1 MNTSVLRHRRA
12 AALVIA
18 ALAAEAASA
27 AAPVTLAPMF
37 RHHAVLQRDVPLPIW
52 GTAEPGSV
60 VHVSIGPFVEHA
72 RPSAFS
78 STNVVADADGRWR
91 AVLPPRPATLPG
103 DPPNILLAMTD
114 GKYDGIDPSDAT
126 LESSEEI
133 AAAFDIL
140 FGDVWLC
147 SGQSNMDMNY
157 GWGLT
162 RGKEDVETNTHAR
175 IRLFDDRNRTALSP
189 QRDLPDDYGWTPCDP
204 AHAKSFSAVGYF
216 FGQALQEAM
225 PDVPIGLIEASW
237 SGSPIKT
244 WIPYEAAEA
253 LGGDFGKQAA
263 ERRAVA
269 EAWENGGRDQF
280 KIDLAAWTNALPSI
294 DPDVPNKDWT
304 DKLGAAPL
312 FAREKFDDS
321 DWQTAKLPEITE
333 KHTSSEFDGYVWY
346 RKTFILDNAP
356 NNPAFFGVALT
367 LGPIDDQD
375 WTYVNGVPVG
385 STNAWDAPRSYEVDP
400 RILHDGTNT
409 IAVKVLDWGGHGG
422 FWSKKPDDIA
432 LHIAEF
438 IYVMSDTDG
447 CGSEISGERTIPLA
461 GEWKF
466 KAFPAEPRPVDPSSP
481 SSWDIAACHNGMV
494 APLFGMAAKGAIW
507 YQGCSDVGNADLY
520 AKQFPAMV
528 GAWRKGFV
536 HDDAGFPVYL
546 VQLAA
551 FKETHAEPLDSAWAR
566 MRWTQMQ
573 LGETVPH
580 CGTAVAIDVGDHRDI
595 HPKDKKTVGE
605 RLARLALART
615 YRRPGLFRNVFPV
628 PVSARLQQAET
639 PNPAWDADT
648 GFDGTEIRISF
659 DGKVLLRAADGEEAQ
674 EKEVSDEKVPRPIP
688 NGEDIIRDWTISV
701 EKIEQRGP
709 FKGDMIR
716 GFEVSDGKTTRRVP
730 AIVREDPSVKTWPFL
745 RVVDLPL
752 PGDLDR
758 TNLCVRYA
766 WDDYPDCNLVNG
778 EGLPCGPF
786 ELKIEP

>member
-1 MNTSVLRHRRA
+1 MKTLVLHHCREAARHSAATPPPFLCGGAAPFIRRA

-18 ALAAEAASA
+18 ALAASAASA
-27 AAPVTLAPMF
+27 AAPITLAPMF
-37 RHHAVLQRDVPLPIW
+37 RNHAVLQRDVPLPIW
-52 GTAEPGSV
+52 GTAEPGATIAV
-60 VHVSIGPFVEHA
+60 RLV
-72 RPSAFS
+72 R
-78 STNVVADADGRWR
+78 ADESDAEPCEMTATVGEDGRWR
-91 AVLPPRPATLPG
+91 VELPPHPAGGPFSLCIALR
-103 DPPNILLAMTD
+103 D
-114 GKYDGIDPSDAT
+114 SDAP
-126 LESSEEI
+126 SGASRV
-133 AAAFDIL
+133 AVGIL

-162 RGKEDVETNTHAR
+162 RGKEDIETNVHAR

-189 QRDLPDDYGWTPCDP
+189 QRDLPDDYGWTTCDP

-244 WIPYEAAEA
+244 WVPYEDAEA

-263 ERRAVA
+263 DRRAIA
-269 EAWENGGRDQF
+269 EAWENGGAEQF
-280 KIDLAAWTNALPSI
+280 KVDLAAWMEKLPEI
-294 DPDVPNKDWT
+294 DPGDDP
-304 DKLGAAPL
+304 AAPD
-312 FAREKFDDS
+312 FDDS

-333 KHTSSEFDGYVWY
+333 KHTSQTFDGWVWY
-346 RKTFILDNAP
+346 RRTFVIEEEK
-356 NNPAFFGVALT
+356 NPVVDAASLS
-367 LGPIDDQD
+367 LGPVDDQD
-375 WTYVNGVPVG
+375 WTYVNGVLVG
-385 STNAWDAPRSYEVDP
+385 TTNVWDAPRDYKIPEGV
-400 RILHDGTNT
+400 LHSGTNT
-409 IAVKVLDWGGHGG
+409 IAVKILDWGGHSG
-422 FWSKKPDDIA
+422 FWKNAPA
-432 LHIAEF
+432 G
-438 IYVMSDTDG
+438 MSVSVSLTQD
-447 CGSEISGERTIPLA
+447 EIVTEECIVESRRTRTIPLA

-528 GAWRKGFV
+528 GAWREGFV
-536 HDDAGFPVYL
+536 HDAAGFPVYL

-595 HPKDKKTVGE
+595 HPKDKKTIGE

-615 YRRPGLFRNVFPV
+615 YGATNLVEAGPIPV
-628 PVSARLQQAET
+628 PPVGRKVYGNGVDPE
-639 PNPAWDADT
+639 
-648 GFDGTEIRISF
+648 
-659 DGKVLLRAADGEEAQ
+659 DGKPHHELSLFVDFKNADGLRAPN
-674 EKEVSDEKVPRPIP
+674 DE
-688 NGEDIIRDWTISV
+688 S
-701 EKIEQRGP
+701 
-709 FKGDMIR
+709 IR
-716 GFEVSDGKTTRRVP
+716 GFEAKIGGVWTKVEASDAGCVRDGKELPRL
-730 AIVREDPSVKTWPFL
+730 E
-745 RVVDLPL
+745 LPL
-752 PGDLDR
+752 PRDTDPE
-758 TNLCVRYA
+758 TVTAVRYA

-786 ELKIEP
+786 ELEIATPSRANLLPGGGSGEAEPPPVESHAE

>member
-1 MNTSVLRHRRA
+1 MSLRRA

-18 ALAAEAASA
+18 ALAASAASA
-27 AAPVTLAPMF
+27 DAPVTLAPMF
-37 RHHAVLQRDVPLPIW
+37 RNHAVLQRGIPVPIW
-52 GTAEPGSV
+52 GTAEPGATV
-60 VHVSIGPFVEHA
+60 AVRLVRAGE
-72 RPSAFS
+72 
-78 STNVVADADGRWR
+78 ADAESSGKTEAAAGDRGYGMNVKVSPPDPPILAAVGPDGRWTAILPASSASWPGSTTFTLRVDYAPAGEAGATIALGAASAPDGAGAR
-91 AVLPPRPATLPG
+91 A
-103 DPPNILLAMTD
+103 
-114 GKYDGIDPSDAT
+114 
-126 LESSEEI
+126 E
-133 AAAFDIL
+133 DIL

-162 RGKEDVETNTHAR
+162 RGKEDIETNTHAR

-189 QRDLPDDYGWTPCDP
+189 QRDLPDDYGWKPCDP

-225 PDVPIGLIEASW
+225 PDVPIGLVEASW

-263 ERRAVA
+263 DRRAIA

-280 KIDLAAWTNALPSI
+280 QIDLAAWTNALPSI
-294 DPDVPNKDWT
+294 DPGDAP
-304 DKLGAAPL
+304 AAPD
-312 FAREKFDDS
+312 FDDS
-321 DWQTAKLPEITE
+321 DWQTANLPEITE
-333 KHTSSEFDGYVWY
+333 KHTSNDFDGWVWY
-346 RKTFILDNAP
+346 RRTFVIEEEKGP
-356 NNPAFFGVALT
+356 IVGPASLS
-367 LGPIDDQD
+367 LGPVDDRD
-375 WTYVNGVPVG
+375 WTYVNGVLVG
-385 STNAWDAPRSYEVDP
+385 STNAWDAPRQYDIP
-400 RILHDGTNT
+400 AGTLHVGTNVV
-409 IAVKVLDWGGHGG
+409 AVKVLDWGGHSGM
-422 FWSKKPDDIA
+422 WTKDASA
-432 LHIAEF
+432 LSIRGSWRYCRDMT
-438 IYVMSDTDG
+438 IDG
-447 CGSEISGERTIPLA
+447 QNCLAMVREELDIPLA

-528 GAWRKGFV
+528 GAWREGFV

-566 MRWTQMQ
+566 MRWTQMR

-615 YRRPGLFRNVFPV
+615 YQGHKDDGSGPIPLSAAVRADASYPEPAPVIVRFVRPDFSDALRLATSDGQAVRGFQFVYEDG
-628 PVSARLQQAET
+628 SAESTAAEIDRY
-639 PNPAWDADT
+639 A
-648 GFDGTEIRISF
+648 
-659 DGKVLLRAADGEEAQ
+659 VLLFPKD
-674 EKEVSDEKVPRPIP
+674 
-688 NGEDIIRDWTISV
+688 
-701 EKIEQRGP
+701 
-709 FKGDMIR
+709 
-716 GFEVSDGKTTRRVP
+716 KTP
-730 AIVREDPSVKTWPFL
+730 VR
-745 RVVDLPL
+745 
-752 PGDLDR
+752 
-758 TNLCVRYA
+758 VRYA

-786 ELKIEP
+786 ELEITP

>member
-1 MNTSVLRHRRA
+1 MIVFSPPTHHGPTDTNAMDITHTATATRSLFLVLLAMKMKRTLLLL
-12 AALVIA
+12 AALTA
-18 ALAAEAASA
+18 GLRPGRADA
-27 AAPVTLAPMF
+27 AAPITLAPMF
-37 RHHAVLQRDVPLPIW
+37 RDHAVLQRDVPLPIW

-60 VHVSIGPFVEHA
+60 VHVLVGPIAHHPP
-72 RPSAFS
+72 RSATA

-103 DPPNILLAMTD
+103 DPPNILLAITD

-133 AAAFDIL
+133 AAAFDVL

-237 SGSPIKT
+237 SGTPIKT

-253 LGGDFGKQAA
+253 VGGDFGKQAG

-280 KIDLAAWTNALPSI
+280 QIDLAAWTNALPSL
-294 DPDVPNKDWT
+294 DPGDDP
-304 DKLGAAPL
+304 AAPD
-312 FAREKFDDS
+312 FDDS

-333 KHTSSEFDGYVWY
+333 KHVSNDFDGWVWY
-346 RKTFILDNAP
+346 RRTFVIEEEKGP
-356 NNPAFFGVALT
+356 IVGPASLS
-367 LGPIDDQD
+367 LGPVDDRD
-375 WTYVNGVPVG
+375 WTYVNGVLVG
-385 STNAWDAPRSYEVDP
+385 STNAWDAPRDYKIPEGV
-400 RILHDGTNT
+400 LHSGTNT
-409 IAVKVLDWGGHGG
+409 IAVKVLDWGGHSG
-422 FWSKKPDDIA
+422 FWKSGPMTLSVSWKYCDETVEGNH
-432 LHIAEF
+432 LHFEKI
-438 IYVMSDTDG
+438 V
-447 CGSEISGERTIPLA
+447 IPLA

-466 KAFPAEPRPVDPSSP
+466 KAFPAEPRPKDLSGSGA
-481 SSWDIAACHNGMV
+481 WDIAGCHNGMI

-551 FKETHAEPLDSAWAR
+551 FKETHAEPIDSAWAR
-566 MRWTQMQ
+566 MRWTQMR

-615 YRRPGLFRNVFPV
+615 YGRTDVVEAGPV
-628 PVSARLQQAET
+628 PEKTFWLDVIKASRGFSDRIGVSFL
-639 PNPAWDADT
+639 N
-648 GFDGTEIRISF
+648 
-659 DGKVLLRAADGEEAQ
+659 ADGL
-674 EKEVSDEKVPRPIP
+674 R
-688 NGEDIIRDWTISV
+688 T
-701 EKIEQRGP
+701 
-709 FKGDMIR
+709 
-716 GFEVSDGKTTRRVP
+716 SDGKPLRGFQLTDGKRAIDVP
-730 AIVREDPSVKTWPFL
+730 AQIGTRGGLPAVLIESIKVPF
-745 RVVDLPL
+745 VP
-752 PGDLDR
+752 
-758 TNLCVRYA
+758 THIRYA
-766 WDDYPDCNLVNG
+766 WDDYPDANLVNG

-786 ELKIEP
+786 ELEIKP

>member
-1 MNTSVLRHRRA
+1 MTTTVG
-12 AALVIA
+12 
-18 ALAAEAASA
+18 E
-27 AAPVTLAPMF
+27 
-37 RHHAVLQRDVPLPIW
+37 
-52 GTAEPGSV
+52 
-60 VHVSIGPFVEHA
+60 
-72 RPSAFS
+72 
-78 STNVVADADGRWR
+78 DGRWR
-91 AVLPPRPATLPG
+91 VELPPHPAGGPYELGAAELPHALG
-103 DPPNILLAMTD
+103 AASAPD
-114 GKYDGIDPSDAT
+114 GAGARA
-126 LESSEEI
+126 E
-133 AAAFDIL
+133 DIL

-189 QRDLPDDYGWTPCDP
+189 QHDLPEDYGWTPCDP

-253 LGGDFGKQAA
+253 LGGDFGKQAG

-280 KIDLAAWTNALPSI
+280 QIDLSAWTNALPSI
-294 DPDVPNKDWT
+294 DPGDAP
-304 DKLGAAPL
+304 AAPD
-312 FAREKFDDS
+312 FDDS
-321 DWQTAKLPEITE
+321 DWQTANLPEITE
-333 KHTSSEFDGYVWY
+333 KHTSNDFDGWVWY
-346 RKTFILDNAP
+346 RRTFVVEEEKDPVGGAASLS
-356 NNPAFFGVALT
+356 
-367 LGPIDDQD
+367 LGPVDDQD
-375 WTYVNGVPVG
+375 WTYVNGVLIG
-385 STNAWDAPRSYEVDP
+385 TTNVWDAPRDYKIPEGV
-400 RILHDGTNT
+400 LHSGTNT
-409 IAVKVLDWGGHGG
+409 IAVKVLDWGGHSG
-422 FWSKKPDDIA
+422 FWKSGPMTLSVSWKYCDETVEGNH
-432 LHIAEF
+432 LHFEKI
-438 IYVMSDTDG
+438 V
-447 CGSEISGERTIPLA
+447 IPLA

-466 KAFPAEPRPVDPSSP
+466 KAFPAEPRPYDPSSP

-551 FKETHAEPLDSAWAR
+551 FKETHAEPIDSAWAR

-615 YRRPGLFRNVFPV
+615 YQGHKDDGSGPIPLSAAVRADASYPEPAPVIVRFVRPDFSDALRLATSDGQAVRGFQFVYEDG
-628 PVSARLQQAET
+628 SAEAAAAEIDRY
-639 PNPAWDADT
+639 A
-648 GFDGTEIRISF
+648 
-659 DGKVLLRAADGEEAQ
+659 VLLFPKD
-674 EKEVSDEKVPRPIP
+674 
-688 NGEDIIRDWTISV
+688 
-701 EKIEQRGP
+701 
-709 FKGDMIR
+709 
-716 GFEVSDGKTTRRVP
+716 KTP
-730 AIVREDPSVKTWPFL
+730 VR
-745 RVVDLPL
+745 
-752 PGDLDR
+752 
-758 TNLCVRYA
+758 VRYA

-786 ELKIEP
+786 ELEIKP

>member
-1 MNTSVLRHRRA
+1 MRNSFLLLTL
-12 AALVIA
+12 LTA
-18 ALAAEAASA
+18 ALAAKAASA
-27 AAPVTLAPMF
+27 VAPVTVAPMF

-52 GTAEPGSV
+52 GTAEPDTIVEIGIFPSRSPKMDRQVDTLTNAV
-60 VHVSIGPFVEHA
+60 VG
-72 RPSAFS
+72 
-78 STNVVADADGRWR
+78 ADGRWS
-91 AVLPPRPATLPG
+91 AVLPAFPASSYESRLLFWNYERPPAGTVRDLRKSLSS
-103 DPPNILLAMTD
+103 LLVTNV
-114 GKYDGIDPSDAT
+114 
-126 LESSEEI
+126 
-133 AAAFDIL
+133 L

-162 RGKEDVETNTHAR
+162 RGKEDIETNVHATIR
-175 IRLFDDRNRTALSP
+175 IFDDRNRTALSP
-189 QRDLPDDYGWTPCDP
+189 LRDLPDGYGWTPCDP

-244 WIPYEAAEA
+244 WIPYEAAESV
-253 LGGDFGKQAA
+253 GGDFGKQAA
-263 ERRAVA
+263 ERRAIA
-269 EAWENGGRDQF
+269 EAWENGGREQF
-280 KIDLAAWTNALPSI
+280 KIDLAAWM
-294 DPDVPNKDWT
+294 
-304 DKLGAAPL
+304 DKLPALDPGDAP
-312 FAREKFDDS
+312 ATPDFDDS
-321 DWQTAKLPEITE
+321 DWATANLPEITE
-333 KHTSSEFDGYVWY
+333 KHVSPDFDGWVWY
-346 RKTFILDNAP
+346 RKTFVLEETSPLFQTNAVFVETPFGILPHGTNAS
-356 NNPAFFGVALT
+356 ASVG

-375 WTYVNGVPVG
+375 WTFVNGVLVG
-385 STNAWDAPRSYEVDP
+385 STNLWDASRLYSIPAG
-400 RILHDGTNT
+400 ILNPGTNS

-422 FWSKKPDDIA
+422 LWTKKADEVAI
-432 LHIAEF
+432 HV
-438 IYVMSDTDG
+438 YW
-447 CGSEISGERTIPLA
+447 TIEGTSFASTQVVPLA

-481 SSWDIAACHNGMV
+481 SSWDIAACHNAMV

-507 YQGCSDVGNADLY
+507 YQGCSDVGSADLY

-528 GAWRKGFV
+528 GAWREGFV

-580 CGTAVAIDVGDHRDI
+580 CGTAVAIDVGDHGDI

-615 YRRPGLFRNVFPV
+615 YRRPGLVRNVFPV
-628 PVSARLQQAET
+628 PVSARLQQAED
-639 PNPAWDADT
+639 PNPTWNADT

-659 DGKVLLRAADGEEAQ
+659 DGKVLLRAADGEESR
-674 EKEVSDEKVPRPIP
+674 EKESSDEIVHRPIP
-688 NGEDIIRDWTISV
+688 NAEDTIRDLPISV
-701 EKIEQRGP
+701 EKIDQRDP

-730 AIVREDPSVKTWPFL
+730 AIVRENPHVKAWPFL

-752 PGDLDR
+752 PGGLDR

-766 WDDYPDCNLVNG
+766 WDDYPDCNLVNDD
-778 EGLPCGPF
+778 GLPCGPF
-786 ELKIEP
+786 ELEIEPQRTAPIAH

>member
-1 MNTSVLRHRRA
+1 MSLRRA

-18 ALAAEAASA
+18 ALAASAASA
-27 AAPVTLAPMF
+27 DAPVTLAPMF
-37 RHHAVLQRDVPLPIW
+37 RDHAVLQRDVPVPIW
-52 GTAEPGSV
+52 GTAEPGRV
-60 VHVSIGPFVEHA
+60 VEIRIFPTRQPPETMDRQVDTL
-72 RPSAFS
+72 
-78 STNVVADADGRWR
+78 TNAVVGADGRWS
-91 AVLPPRPATLPG
+91 AVLPAFPATPANTI
-103 DPPNILLAMTD
+103 PNVLMVDYVAPADEAGATIALGAASAPD
-114 GKYDGIDPSDAT
+114 GAGARA
-126 LESSEEI
+126 E
-133 AAAFDIL
+133 DIL

-253 LGGDFGKQAA
+253 VGGDFGKQAA

-280 KIDLAAWTNALPSI
+280 QIDLAAWTNALPSI
-294 DPDVPNKDWT
+294 DPGDDP
-304 DKLGAAPL
+304 AAPD
-312 FAREKFDDS
+312 FDDS

-333 KHTSSEFDGYVWY
+333 KHTKPDFDGWVWY
-346 RKTFILDNAP
+346 RKTFVIDDPLFIVEDHLVLADDRTL
-356 NNPAFFGVALT
+356 F
-367 LGPIDDQD
+367 LGPIDDRD
-375 WTYVNGVPVG
+375 WTYVNGVFVG
-385 STNAWDAPRSYEVDP
+385 SNNMWDAPRRYEIPKRV
-400 RILHDGTNT
+400 LHAGTNT
-409 IAVKVLDWGGHGG
+409 IAVKVLDWGGHSG
-422 FWSKKPDDIA
+422 FWKNDPAGMRLGLVAGDP
-432 LHIAEF
+432 AESF
-438 IYVMSDTDG
+438 GLD
-447 CGSEISGERTIPLA
+447 IPLA

-466 KAFPAEPRPVDPSSP
+466 KAFPAEPRPNDPSSP

-551 FKETHAEPLDSAWAR
+551 FKETHAEPIDSAWAR
-566 MRWTQMQ
+566 MRWTQMR

-615 YRRPGLFRNVFPV
+615 YGRKDVVEAGPIPV
-628 PVSARLQQAET
+628 PPVGRKVYGNGVDPE
-639 PNPAWDADT
+639 
-648 GFDGTEIRISF
+648 
-659 DGKVLLRAADGEEAQ
+659 DGKPHHELSLFVDFKNADGLRAPN
-674 EKEVSDEKVPRPIP
+674 DE
-688 NGEDIIRDWTISV
+688 S
-701 EKIEQRGP
+701 
-709 FKGDMIR
+709 IR
-716 GFEVSDGKTTRRVP
+716 GFEAKIGGVWTKVEASDAGCVRDGKELPRL
-730 AIVREDPSVKTWPFL
+730 E
-745 RVVDLPL
+745 LPL
-752 PGDLDR
+752 PRDTDPESV
-758 TNLCVRYA
+758 TAVRYA

-786 ELKIEP
+786 ELKATILDVK

>member
-1 MNTSVLRHRRA
+1 MSLRRA

-18 ALAAEAASA
+18 ALAASAASA
-27 AAPVTLAPMF
+27 AAPITLAPMF
-37 RHHAVLQRDVPLPIW
+37 RDHAVLQRDVPLPIW
-52 GTAEPGSV
+52 GTAEPGRV
-60 VHVSIGPFVEHA
+60 VEIRIFPTRQPPETADRQVDTL
-72 RPSAFS
+72 
-78 STNVVADADGRWR
+78 TNVVVGADGRWS
-91 AVLPPRPATLPG
+91 AVLPAFPATPANTI
-103 DPPNILLAMTD
+103 PNVLMVDYVAPAGEAGATIALGAASAPD
-114 GKYDGIDPSDAT
+114 GAGARA
-126 LESSEEI
+126 E
-133 AAAFDIL
+133 DIL

-162 RGKEDVETNTHAR
+162 RGKEDIETNTHAR

-263 ERRAVA
+263 ERRAIA
-269 EAWENGGRDQF
+269 EAWENGGAEQF
-280 KIDLAAWTNALPSI
+280 KVDLAAWTNALPSI
-294 DPDVPNKDWT
+294 DPGDAP
-304 DKLGAAPL
+304 AAPD
-312 FAREKFDDS
+312 FDDS
-321 DWQTAKLPEITE
+321 DWQTANLPEITE
-333 KHTSSEFDGYVWY
+333 KHTSNDFDGWVWY
-346 RKTFILDNAP
+346 RRTFVIEEEKGP
-356 NNPAFFGVALT
+356 IVGPASLS
-367 LGPIDDQD
+367 LGPVDDRD
-375 WTYVNGVPVG
+375 WTYVNGVLVG
-385 STNAWDAPRSYEVDP
+385 STNAWDAPRQYDIP
-400 RILHDGTNT
+400 AGTLHVGTNVV
-409 IAVKVLDWGGHGG
+409 AVKVLDWGGHSGM
-422 FWSKKPDDIA
+422 WTKDASA
-432 LHIAEF
+432 LSIRGSWRYCRDMT
-438 IYVMSDTDG
+438 IDG
-447 CGSEISGERTIPLA
+447 QNCLAMVREELDIPLA

-551 FKETHAEPLDSAWAR
+551 FKETHADPIDSAWAR
-566 MRWTQMQ
+566 MRWTQMR

-615 YRRPGLFRNVFPV
+615 YQGHKDDGSGPIPLSAAVRADASYPEPAPVIVRFVRPDFSDALRLATSDGQAVRGFQFVYEDG
-628 PVSARLQQAET
+628 SAEAAAAEIDRY
-639 PNPAWDADT
+639 A
-648 GFDGTEIRISF
+648 
-659 DGKVLLRAADGEEAQ
+659 VLLFPKD
-674 EKEVSDEKVPRPIP
+674 
-688 NGEDIIRDWTISV
+688 
-701 EKIEQRGP
+701 
-709 FKGDMIR
+709 
-716 GFEVSDGKTTRRVP
+716 KTP
-730 AIVREDPSVKTWPFL
+730 VR
-745 RVVDLPL
+745 
-752 PGDLDR
+752 
-758 TNLCVRYA
+758 VRYA

-786 ELKIEP
+786 ELEIEP

>member
-1 MNTSVLRHRRA
+1 MSLRRA

-18 ALAAEAASA
+18 ALAASAASA
-27 AAPVTLAPMF
+27 AAPITLAPMF
-37 RHHAVLQRDVPLPIW
+37 RDHAVLQRDVPLPIW
-52 GTAEPGSV
+52 GTAEPG
-60 VHVSIGPFVEHA
+60 A
-72 RPSAFS
+72 K
-78 STNVVADADGRWR
+78 VAVRLVRADESDAEPCEMTATVGEDGRWR
-91 AVLPPRPATLPG
+91 VELPPHPAGGPYELGAAELPHALG
-103 DPPNILLAMTD
+103 AASAPD
-114 GKYDGIDPSDAT
+114 GAGARA
-126 LESSEEI
+126 E
-133 AAAFDIL
+133 DIL
-140 FGDVWLC
+140 IGDVWLC

-162 RGKEDVETNTHAR
+162 RGKEDIETNTHPR
-175 IRLFDDRNRTALSP
+175 IRLFNDRNRTALSP

-225 PDVPIGLIEASW
+225 PDVPIGLVEASW

-253 LGGDFGKQAA
+253 LGGDFGKQAG
-263 ERRAVA
+263 ERRAIA

-280 KIDLAAWTNALPSI
+280 QIDLAAWTNALPSI
-294 DPDVPNKDWT
+294 DPGDDP
-304 DKLGAAPL
+304 AAPD
-312 FAREKFDDS
+312 FDDS

-333 KHTSSEFDGYVWY
+333 KHTKPDFDGWVWY
-346 RKTFILDNAP
+346 RRTFVIDEEEHPVVDAASLS
-356 NNPAFFGVALT
+356 

-375 WTYVNGVPVG
+375 WAYVNGVLVG
-385 STNAWDAPRSYEVDP
+385 TTNVWDASRKYEIPAGV
-400 RILHDGTNT
+400 LHAGTNT

-422 FWSKKPDDIA
+422 FWRNDPSGLSVSAVWEWFEDNEESG
-432 LHIAEF
+432 H
-438 IYVMSDTDG
+438 SDYRD
-447 CGSEISGERTIPLA
+447 ELAIPLA

-466 KAFPAEPRPVDPSSP
+466 KAFPAAPRPVDPSSP

-566 MRWTQMQ
+566 MRWTQMR

-580 CGTAVAIDVGDHRDI
+580 CGTAVAIDVGAHGDI

-615 YRRPGLFRNVFPV
+615 YGRPDVVEAGPIPDPLVMEPGDRFGYTVHNGGVDSEGRDVVDACLYIGFRNDKGGLK
-628 PVSARLQQAET
+628 AREGGL
-639 PNPAWDADT
+639 
-648 GFDGTEIRISF
+648 
-659 DGKVLLRAADGEEAQ
+659 
-674 EKEVSDEKVPRPIP
+674 
-688 NGEDIIRDWTISV
+688 
-701 EKIEQRGP
+701 
-709 FKGDMIR
+709 IR
-716 GFEVSDGKTTRRVP
+716 GFQAKIDGVWTAVEADEHVYYPESGETCLVQLALP
-730 AIVREDPSVKTWPFL
+730 PNTDPESVTA
-745 RVVDLPL
+745 
-752 PGDLDR
+752 
-758 TNLCVRYA
+758 VRYA

-778 EGLPCGPF
+778 DGLPCGPF
-786 ELKIEP
+786 ELEVATPSRAEETHAEAAEITDTP

>member
-1 MNTSVLRHRRA
+1 MSLRRA

-18 ALAAEAASA
+18 ALAASAASA
-27 AAPVTLAPMF
+27 AAPITLAPMF
-37 RHHAVLQRDVPLPIW
+37 RDHAVLQRGVPVPIW
-52 GTAEPGSV
+52 GTAEPGRV
-60 VHVSIGPFVEHA
+60 VEIRIFPTRQPPETMDRQVDTL
-72 RPSAFS
+72 
-78 STNVVADADGRWR
+78 TNAVVGADGRWS
-91 AVLPPRPATLPG
+91 AVLPAFPATPANTI
-103 DPPNILLAMTD
+103 PNVLMVDYVAPAGEAGATIALGAASAPD
-114 GKYDGIDPSDAT
+114 GAGARA
-126 LESSEEI
+126 E
-133 AAAFDIL
+133 DIL

-162 RGKEDVETNTHAR
+162 RGKEDIETNVHAR

-253 LGGDFGKQAA
+253 VGGDFGKQAA

-280 KIDLAAWTNALPSI
+280 KIDLAAWTNALPAL

-507 YQGCSDVGNADLY
+507 YQGCSDVGSADLY

-551 FKETHAEPLDSAWAR
+551 FKETHAEPIDSAWAR
-566 MRWTQMQ
+566 MRWTQMR

-615 YRRPGLFRNVFPV
+615 YGANNPLCIPFLGKAIRHDDSVIVVF
-628 PVSARLQQAET
+628 SAS
-639 PNPAWDADT
+639 T
-648 GFDGTEIRISF
+648 GSSDSIAIPMYTKSNAGEVKGFQLGNRDGVF
-659 DGKVLLRAADGEEAQ
+659 VFA
-674 EKEVSDEKVPRPIP
+674 
-688 NGEDIIRDWTISV
+688 
-701 EKIEQRGP
+701 
-709 FKGDMIR
+709 
-716 GFEVSDGKTTRRVP
+716 P
-730 AIVREDPSVKTWPFL
+730 AIVLPSGFVQISIPEGMEPAL
-745 RVVDLPL
+745 
-752 PGDLDR
+752 
-758 TNLCVRYA
+758 VRYA

-778 EGLPCGPF
+778 GGLPCGPF
-786 ELKIEP
+786 ELEIKP

>member
-1 MNTSVLRHRRA
+1 
-12 AALVIA
+12 
-18 ALAAEAASA
+18 
-27 AAPVTLAPMF
+27 MF
-37 RHHAVLQRDVPLPIW
+37 RDHAVLQRDVPLPIW
-52 GTAEPGSV
+52 GTAEPGRV
-60 VHVSIGPFVEHA
+60 VEIRIFPIAHHPP
-72 RPSAFS
+72 RSATAI
-78 STNVVADADGRWR
+78 TNVVADADGRWR
-91 AVLPPRPATLPG
+91 AVLPARPATLPG

-126 LESSEEI
+126 LASSEEI
-133 AAAFDIL
+133 AAAFDVL

-162 RGKEDVETNTHAR
+162 RGKEDIETNVHAR

-189 QRDLPDDYGWTPCDP
+189 QRDLPDNYGWTPCDP

-244 WIPYEAAEA
+244 WIPYEAAES

-263 ERRAVA
+263 GRRAIA
-269 EAWENGGRDQF
+269 EAWENGGAEQF
-280 KIDLAAWTNALPSI
+280 KVDLAAWMEKLPAI
-294 DPDVPNKDWT
+294 DPGDAP
-304 DKLGAAPL
+304 AAPD
-312 FAREKFDDS
+312 FDDS
-321 DWQTAKLPEITE
+321 DWQTANLPEITE
-333 KHTSSEFDGYVWY
+333 KHTKPDFDGWVWY
-346 RKTFILDNAP
+346 RRTFVIDEEEHPVVDAASLS
-356 NNPAFFGVALT
+356 
-367 LGPIDDQD
+367 LGPVDDQD
-375 WTYVNGVPVG
+375 WTYVNGVLVG
-385 STNAWDAPRSYEVDP
+385 TTNVWDAPRDYKIPEGV
-400 RILHDGTNT
+400 LHSGTNT
-409 IAVKVLDWGGHGG
+409 IAVKVLDWGGHSG
-422 FWSKKPDDIA
+422 FWKNAPA
-432 LHIAEF
+432 G
-438 IYVMSDTDG
+438 MSVSVSLTQD
-447 CGSEISGERTIPLA
+447 EIVTEECIVESRCTRAIPLA

-536 HDDAGFPVYL
+536 HDEAGFPVYL

-615 YRRPGLFRNVFPV
+615 YGRKDVV
-628 PVSARLQQAET
+628 
-639 PNPAWDADT
+639 
-648 GFDGTEIRISF
+648 
-659 DGKVLLRAADGEEAQ
+659 EAG
-674 EKEVSDEKVPRPIP
+674 PIP
-688 NGEDIIRDWTISV
+688 DPISDV
-701 EKIEQRGP
+701 EKFGWKTTNGGVGPDGRPRSESYVYIGFKNDGGGLKARGGGP
-709 FKGDMIR
+709 IR
-716 GFEVSDGKTTRRVP
+716 GFQ
-730 AIVREDPSVKTWPFL
+730 VKIGDVWQF
-745 RVVDLPL
+745 VDADEHVYY
-752 PGDLDR
+752 PGDAETRLVELALPYD
-758 TNLCVRYA
+758 TDPETVTAVRYA

-778 EGLPCGPF
+778 DGLPCGPF
-786 ELKIEP
+786 ELEVATPSRAEETHAETAEITDTP

>member
-1 MNTSVLRHRRA
+1 MKPLVTRHSSLVA
-12 AALVIA
+12 AAA
-18 ALAAEAASA
+18 FALAAAGASA
-27 AAPVTLAPMF
+27 DAPVTLAPMF
-37 RHHAVLQRDVPLPIW
+37 RDHAVLQRDVPLPIW

-78 STNVVADADGRWR
+78 ITNVVADADGRWR

-126 LESSEEI
+126 LASSEEI
-133 AAAFDIL
+133 AAAFDVL

-162 RGKEDVETNTHAR
+162 RGKEDIETNVHAT

-189 QRDLPDDYGWTPCDP
+189 QRDLPDDYGWTTCDP

-263 ERRAVA
+263 ERRAIA
-269 EAWENGGRDQF
+269 EAWENGGAEQF
-280 KIDLAAWTNALPSI
+280 KIDLAAWMETL
-294 DPDVPNKDWT
+294 DGL
-304 DKLGAAPL
+304 DKTGDGREVYGDT
-312 FAREKFDDS
+312 FAKPWFDDS
-321 DWQTAKLPEITE
+321 SWGTATLPEITE
-333 KHTSSEFDGYVWY
+333 KHTSQGFDGIVCY
-346 RKTFILDNAP
+346 RKTFVVDGASDGDDLYG
-356 NNPAFFGVALT
+356 FLH

-375 WTYVNGVPVG
+375 WTYVNGVLVG
-385 STNAWDAPRSYEVDP
+385 STNVWDAPRDYSVS
-400 RILHDGTNT
+400 LHPGTNVV
-409 IAVKVLDWGGHGG
+409 AVKVLDWGGHGG
-422 FWSKKPDDIA
+422 LWTRDSAALRVEVWKDANGCPADLDDVVPDIRLPD
-432 LHIAEF
+432 
-438 IYVMSDTDG
+438 
-447 CGSEISGERTIPLA
+447 IPLA

-481 SSWDIAACHNGMV
+481 SSWDISACHNGMV

-528 GAWRKGFV
+528 GAWREGFV

-566 MRWTQMQ
+566 MRWTQMR
-573 LGETVPH
+573 LGENVPH
-580 CGTAVAIDVGDHRDI
+580 CGTAVAIDVGAHGDI

-605 RLARLALART
+605 RLAALALSQT
-615 YRRPGLFRNVFPV
+615 YGREGRSLSPV
-628 PVSARLQQAET
+628 PSQASYDWASGHVTIQFVDPVSGK
-639 PNPAWDADT
+639 PAKLRED
-648 GFDGTEIRISF
+648 FD
-659 DGKVLLRAADGEEAQ
+659 L
-674 EKEVSDEKVPRPIP
+674 
-688 NGEDIIRDWTISV
+688 
-701 EKIEQRGP
+701 
-709 FKGDMIR
+709 R
-716 GFEVSDGKTTRRVP
+716 GFQVSVDG
-730 AIVREDPSVKTWPFL
+730 
-745 RVVDLPL
+745 
-752 PGDLDR
+752 GDWKRAEKSFVNEKMFPDTVFMEGQDGVH
-758 TNLCVRYA
+758 TNVCVRYA
-766 WDDYPDCNLVNG
+766 WDDYPDCSLVSAD
-778 EGLPCGPF
+778 GLPVGPF
-786 ELKIEP
+786 ELKAKILDFKERTGEVHAETAEPKPHAESAESAE

>member
-1 MNTSVLRHRRA
+1 MSLRRA

-18 ALAAEAASA
+18 ALAASAASA
-27 AAPVTLAPMF
+27 DAPVTLAPMF
-37 RHHAVLQRDVPLPIW
+37 RDHAVLQRDVPLPIW

-78 STNVVADADGRWR
+78 ITNVVADADGRWR

-126 LESSEEI
+126 LASSEEI
-133 AAAFDIL
+133 AAAFDVL

-253 LGGDFGKQAA
+253 LGGDFGKQAG
-263 ERRAVA
+263 ERRAIA

-280 KIDLAAWTNALPSI
+280 QIDLAAWTNALPSI
-294 DPDVPNKDWT
+294 DPGDAP
-304 DKLGAAPL
+304 AAPD
-312 FAREKFDDS
+312 FDDS
-321 DWQTAKLPEITE
+321 DWQIAKLPEITE
-333 KHTSSEFDGYVWY
+333 KHTSQAFDGWVWY
-346 RKTFILDNAP
+346 RKTFVLGDP
-356 NNPAFFGVALT
+356 DPDYEYYGDLL
-367 LGPIDDQD
+367 LGPIDDRD
-375 WTYVNGVPVG
+375 WTYFNGELVG
-385 STNAWDAPRSYEVDP
+385 STNLWDASRKYLVYPRP
-400 RILHDGTNT
+400 GTNT

-422 FWSKKPDDIA
+422 LWTKDSSALRLDLWECYGGDDPQW
-432 LHIAEF
+432 F
-438 IYVMSDTDG
+438 DGDT
-447 CGSEISGERTIPLA
+447 GEEVPPIDPKLPSVPLA

-466 KAFPAEPRPVDPSSP
+466 KAVPAEPRPVDPSSP

-528 GAWRKGFV
+528 GAWREGFV

-566 MRWTQMQ
+566 MRWTQMR

-580 CGTAVAIDVGDHRDI
+580 CGTAVAIDVGAHGDI

-605 RLARLALART
+605 RLAALALAQT
-615 YRRPGLFRNVFPV
+615 YGREGRSLSPV
-628 PVSARLQQAET
+628 PSQASYDWASGRVTIQFVDPVSRK
-639 PNPAWDADT
+639 PAKLRED
-648 GFDGTEIRISF
+648 FD
-659 DGKVLLRAADGEEAQ
+659 L
-674 EKEVSDEKVPRPIP
+674 
-688 NGEDIIRDWTISV
+688 
-701 EKIEQRGP
+701 
-709 FKGDMIR
+709 R
-716 GFEVSDGKTTRRVP
+716 GFQVSVDG
-730 AIVREDPSVKTWPFL
+730 
-745 RVVDLPL
+745 
-752 PGDLDR
+752 GDWKWAEKSFVNEKMFPDTVFVNCLGGVH
-758 TNLCVRYA
+758 TNVCVRYA
-766 WDDYPDCNLVNG
+766 WDDYPDGSLVSAD
-778 EGLPCGPF
+778 GLPVGPF
-786 ELKIEP
+786 ELKAKILDFEERTGEVHAETAEPNPHADSAEN

>member
-1 MNTSVLRHRRA
+1 MSLRRA

-18 ALAAEAASA
+18 ALAASAASA

-37 RHHAVLQRDVPLPIW
+37 RDHAVLQRDVPLPIW
-52 GTAEPGSV
+52 GTAEPG
-60 VHVSIGPFVEHA
+60 A
-72 RPSAFS
+72 K
-78 STNVVADADGRWR
+78 VAVRLVRADESDAEPCEMTATVGEDGRWR
-91 AVLPPRPATLPG
+91 VELPPHPAGGPYELGAAELPHALG
-103 DPPNILLAMTD
+103 AASAPD
-114 GKYDGIDPSDAT
+114 GAGARA
-126 LESSEEI
+126 E
-133 AAAFDIL
+133 DIL

-162 RGKEDVETNTHAR
+162 RGKEDIETNVHAR

-189 QRDLPDDYGWTPCDP
+189 QRDLPDDYGWTTCDP

-225 PDVPIGLIEASW
+225 PDVPIGLVEASW

-253 LGGDFGKQAA
+253 LGGDFGKQAG
-263 ERRAVA
+263 ERRAIA

-280 KIDLAAWTNALPSI
+280 QIDLAAWTNALPSI
-294 DPDVPNKDWT
+294 DPGDAP
-304 DKLGAAPL
+304 AAPD
-312 FAREKFDDS
+312 FDDS
-321 DWQTAKLPEITE
+321 DWQIAKLPEITE
-333 KHTSSEFDGYVWY
+333 KHTSQAFDGWVWY
-346 RKTFILDNAP
+346 RKTFVLGDP
-356 NNPAFFGVALT
+356 DPDYEYYGDLL
-367 LGPIDDQD
+367 LGPIDDRD
-375 WTYVNGVPVG
+375 WTYFNGELVG
-385 STNAWDAPRSYEVDP
+385 STNLWDASRKYLVYPRP
-400 RILHDGTNT
+400 GTNT

-422 FWSKKPDDIA
+422 LWTKDSSALRLDLWECYGGDDPQW
-432 LHIAEF
+432 F
-438 IYVMSDTDG
+438 DGDT
-447 CGSEISGERTIPLA
+447 GEEVPPIDPKLPSVPLA

-528 GAWRKGFV
+528 GAWREGFV

-551 FKETHAEPLDSAWAR
+551 FKETHAEPIDSAWAR

-615 YRRPGLFRNVFPV
+615 YQGHKDDGSGPIPLSAAFRADASYPEPAPVIVRFVRPDFSDALRLATSDGQAVRGFQFVYEDG
-628 PVSARLQQAET
+628 SAEAAAAEIDRY
-639 PNPAWDADT
+639 A
-648 GFDGTEIRISF
+648 
-659 DGKVLLRAADGEEAQ
+659 VLLFPKD
-674 EKEVSDEKVPRPIP
+674 
-688 NGEDIIRDWTISV
+688 
-701 EKIEQRGP
+701 
-709 FKGDMIR
+709 
-716 GFEVSDGKTTRRVP
+716 KTP
-730 AIVREDPSVKTWPFL
+730 VR
-745 RVVDLPL
+745 
-752 PGDLDR
+752 
-758 TNLCVRYA
+758 VRYA

-786 ELKIEP
+786 ELEIEP

>member
-1 MNTSVLRHRRA
+1 MSLRRA

-18 ALAAEAASA
+18 APAASA
-27 AAPVTLAPMF
+27 ASADAPVTLAPMF
-37 RHHAVLQRDVPLPIW
+37 RDHAVLQRGVPVPIW
-52 GTAEPGSV
+52 GTAEPGRV
-60 VHVSIGPFVEHA
+60 VEIRIFPTRQPPETMDRQVDTL
-72 RPSAFS
+72 
-78 STNVVADADGRWR
+78 TNVVVGADGRWC
-91 AVLPPRPATLPG
+91 AVLPAFPATPANTI
-103 DPPNILLAMTD
+103 PNVLMVDYVAPAD
-114 GKYDGIDPSDAT
+114 EAGAT
-126 LESSEEI
+126 IALG
-133 AAAFDIL
+133 AAAAPDGAGARAEDIL

-162 RGKEDVETNTHAR
+162 RGKEDIETNTHAR

-225 PDVPIGLIEASW
+225 PDVPIGLVEASW

-253 LGGDFGKQAA
+253 LGGDFGRQAG

-269 EAWENGGRDQF
+269 AAWENGGRDQF
-280 KIDLAAWTNALPSI
+280 QIDLAAWTNALPSI
-294 DPDVPNKDWT
+294 DPGDDP
-304 DKLGAAPL
+304 AAPD
-312 FAREKFDDS
+312 FDDS

-333 KHTSSEFDGYVWY
+333 KHTSNDFDGWVWY
-346 RKTFILDNAP
+346 RRTFVIEEEKGP
-356 NNPAFFGVALT
+356 IVGPASLS

-375 WTYVNGVPVG
+375 WAYVNGVLVG
-385 STNAWDAPRSYEVDP
+385 TTNVWDASRKYEIPAGV
-400 RILHDGTNT
+400 LHAGTNT

-422 FWSKKPDDIA
+422 FWRNDPSGLSVSAVWEWFEDNEESG
-432 LHIAEF
+432 H
-438 IYVMSDTDG
+438 SDYRD
-447 CGSEISGERTIPLA
+447 ELAIPLA

-481 SSWDIAACHNGMV
+481 SSWDVAACHNGMV

-551 FKETHAEPLDSAWAR
+551 FKETHAEPIDSAWAR
-566 MRWTQMQ
+566 MRWTQMR

-615 YRRPGLFRNVFPV
+615 YGREGLPLSPIPV
-628 PVSARLQQAET
+628 RASYDWASGHTTIEFIDPVSRK
-639 PNPAWDADT
+639 PANLHGGLD
-648 GFDGTEIRISF
+648 
-659 DGKVLLRAADGEEAQ
+659 L
-674 EKEVSDEKVPRPIP
+674 
-688 NGEDIIRDWTISV
+688 
-701 EKIEQRGP
+701 
-709 FKGDMIR
+709 R
-716 GFEVSDGKTTRRVP
+716 GFQVSVDGGDWKWAEQSFVN
-730 AIVREDPSVKTWPFL
+730 EKMFPSAVF
-745 RVVDLPL
+745 VDN
-752 PGDLDR
+752 GGGVH
-758 TNLCVRYA
+758 TNVCVRYA
-766 WDDYPDCNLVNG
+766 WDDYPDGSLVSAD
-778 EGLPCGPF
+778 GLPVGPF
-786 ELKIEP
+786 ELKATILDVE

>member
-1 MNTSVLRHRRA
+1 
-12 AALVIA
+12 
-18 ALAAEAASA
+18 
-27 AAPVTLAPMF
+27 MF
-37 RHHAVLQRDVPLPIW
+37 RDHAVLQRGIPVPIW
-52 GTAEPGSV
+52 GTAEPGATV
-60 VHVSIGPFVEHA
+60 AVRLV
-72 RPSAFS
+72 RPDE
-78 STNVVADADGRWR
+78 ADAELGPKTASAAGDGVYAMNCKNTPPDPPILAAVGLDGRWK
-91 AVLPPRPATLPG
+91 VTLPASSA
-103 DPPNILLAMTD
+103 LW
-114 GKYDGIDPSDAT
+114 PSSWTFTLRVDYAPADEAGAT
-126 LESSEEI
+126 I
-133 AAAFDIL
+133 ALGAASAPEGAGARAEDIL

-162 RGKEDVETNTHAR
+162 RGKEDVETNVHAR

-189 QRDLPDDYGWTPCDP
+189 LRDLPDSYGWTPCDP
-204 AHAKSFSAVGYF
+204 VHAKAFSAVGYF

-263 ERRAVA
+263 DRRVLA
-269 EAWENGGRDQF
+269 EAWENGGAEQF
-280 KIDLAAWTNALPSI
+280 KVDLAAWM
-294 DPDVPNKDWT
+294 
-304 DKLGAAPL
+304 DKLPALDPGDDPAEPD
-312 FAREKFDDS
+312 FDDS
-321 DWQTAKLPEITE
+321 DWATAKLPEITE
-333 KHTSSEFDGYVWY
+333 KHTSADFDGWVWY
-346 RKTFILDNAP
+346 RKTVVIEKDKGAVGEVSLS
-356 NNPAFFGVALT
+356 
-367 LGPIDDQD
+367 LGPVDDQD
-375 WTYVNGVPVG
+375 WTYVNGVLVG
-385 STNAWDAPRSYEVDP
+385 TTNAWDASRQYVIPAGT
-400 RILHDGTNT
+400 LHVGTNVV
-409 IAVKVLDWGGHGG
+409 AVKVLDWGGHSGL
-422 FWSKKPDDIA
+422 WTKDASA
-432 LHIAEF
+432 LAIHGSWRHCRNMVI
-438 IYVMSDTDG
+438 DG
-447 CGSEISGERTIPLA
+447 HNARAMVRKELDIPLA

-551 FKETHAEPLDSAWAR
+551 FKETHAEPIDSAWAR

-615 YRRPGLFRNVFPV
+615 YQGHKDDGSGPIPLSAAVRADASYPEPAPVIVRFVRPDFSDALRLATSDGQAVRGFQFVYEDG
-628 PVSARLQQAET
+628 SAEAAAAEIDRY
-639 PNPAWDADT
+639 A
-648 GFDGTEIRISF
+648 
-659 DGKVLLRAADGEEAQ
+659 VLLFPKD
-674 EKEVSDEKVPRPIP
+674 
-688 NGEDIIRDWTISV
+688 
-701 EKIEQRGP
+701 
-709 FKGDMIR
+709 
-716 GFEVSDGKTTRRVP
+716 KTP
-730 AIVREDPSVKTWPFL
+730 VR
-745 RVVDLPL
+745 
-752 PGDLDR
+752 
-758 TNLCVRYA
+758 VRYA

-778 EGLPCGPF
+778 VGLPCGPF
-786 ELKIEP
+786 ELEINP

>member
-1 MNTSVLRHRRA
+1 MSLRRA

-18 ALAAEAASA
+18 ALAASAASA
-27 AAPVTLAPMF
+27 AAPVALAPMF
-37 RHHAVLQRDVPLPIW
+37 RDHAVLQRDVPLPIW
-52 GTAEPGSV
+52 GTAEPGRV
-60 VHVSIGPFVEHA
+60 VEIRIFPTRQSPETMDRQVDTL
-72 RPSAFS
+72 
-78 STNVVADADGRWR
+78 TNVVVGADGRWC
-91 AVLPPRPATLPG
+91 AVLPAFPATPANTI
-103 DPPNILLAMTD
+103 PNVLMVDYVAPAGEAGATIALGAASAPD
-114 GKYDGIDPSDAT
+114 GAGARA
-126 LESSEEI
+126 E
-133 AAAFDIL
+133 DIL

-253 LGGDFGKQAA
+253 LGGDFGRQAG

-280 KIDLAAWTNALPSI
+280 QIDLAAWTNALPSI
-294 DPDVPNKDWT
+294 DPGDDP
-304 DKLGAAPL
+304 AAPD
-312 FAREKFDDS
+312 FDDS

-333 KHTSSEFDGYVWY
+333 KHTKPDFDGWVWY
-346 RKTFILDNAP
+346 RRTFVIDEEEHPVVDAASLS
-356 NNPAFFGVALT
+356 

-375 WTYVNGVPVG
+375 WTYVNGVLVG
-385 STNAWDAPRSYEVDP
+385 TTNVWDSPRDYKIPEG
-400 RILHDGTNT
+400 ILHSGTNT
-409 IAVKVLDWGGHGG
+409 IAVKILDWGGHSG
-422 FWSKKPDDIA
+422 FWKNGPA
-432 LHIAEF
+432 G
-438 IYVMSDTDG
+438 MSVSVSLTQD
-447 CGSEISGERTIPLA
+447 EIVTEECIVESSSTRTIPLA

-520 AKQFPAMV
+520 ARQFPAMV
-528 GAWRKGFV
+528 GAWREGFV
-536 HDDAGFPVYL
+536 HDEAGFPVYL

-566 MRWTQMQ
+566 MRWTQMR

-615 YRRPGLFRNVFPV
+615 YQGHKDDGSGPIPLSAAVRADASYPEPAPVIVRFVRPDFSDALRLATSDGQAVRGFQFVYEDG
-628 PVSARLQQAET
+628 SAEAAAAEIDRY
-639 PNPAWDADT
+639 A
-648 GFDGTEIRISF
+648 
-659 DGKVLLRAADGEEAQ
+659 VLLFPKD
-674 EKEVSDEKVPRPIP
+674 
-688 NGEDIIRDWTISV
+688 
-701 EKIEQRGP
+701 
-709 FKGDMIR
+709 
-716 GFEVSDGKTTRRVP
+716 KTP
-730 AIVREDPSVKTWPFL
+730 VR
-745 RVVDLPL
+745 
-752 PGDLDR
+752 
-758 TNLCVRYA
+758 VRYA

-786 ELKIEP
+786 ELEIEP

>member
-1 MNTSVLRHRRA
+1 MSLRRA

-18 ALAAEAASA
+18 ALAASAASA
-27 AAPVTLAPMF
+27 AAPITLAPMF
-37 RHHAVLQRDVPLPIW
+37 RDHAVLQRDVQLPIW
-52 GTAEPGSV
+52 GTAEPGSEV
-60 VHVSIGPFVEHA
+60 RVFFSMGNGYY
-72 RPSAFS
+72 SAK
-78 STNVVADADGRWR
+78 ADASGRWR
-91 AVLPPRPATLPG
+91 VVFPPQPAGGPSKLCVDYAPDDATGATLDIP
-103 DPPNILLAMTD
+103 D
-114 GKYDGIDPSDAT
+114 GNEPDGSAIVAKDV
-126 LESSEEI
+126 
-133 AAAFDIL
+133 L

-162 RGKEDVETNTHAR
+162 RGKEDIETNVHAR

-225 PDVPIGLIEASW
+225 PDVPIGLVEASW

-294 DPDVPNKDWT
+294 DPGDDP
-304 DKLGAAPL
+304 AAPD
-312 FAREKFDDS
+312 FDDS

-333 KHTSSEFDGYVWY
+333 KHVADDFDGWVWY
-346 RKTFILDNAP
+346 RRTFVIEEEKGP
-356 NNPAFFGVALT
+356 IVGPASLS
-367 LGPIDDQD
+367 LGPVDDRD
-375 WTYVNGVPVG
+375 WTYVNGVLVG
-385 STNAWDAPRSYEVDP
+385 STNAWDAPRQYDIPVGT
-400 RILHDGTNT
+400 LHVGTNVV
-409 IAVKVLDWGGHGG
+409 AVKVLDWGGHSGM
-422 FWSKKPDDIA
+422 WTKDASA
-432 LHIAEF
+432 LSIRGSWRYCRDMT
-438 IYVMSDTDG
+438 IDG
-447 CGSEISGERTIPLA
+447 QNCLAMVREELDIPLA

-466 KAFPAEPRPVDPSSP
+466 KAFPAEPRPKDLSGSGA
-481 SSWDIAACHNGMV
+481 WDIAGCHNGMV

-520 AKQFPAMV
+520 ARQFPAMV

-551 FKETHAEPLDSAWAR
+551 FKETHADPFDSAWAR
-566 MRWTQMQ
+566 MRWTQTK

-580 CGTAVAIDVGDHRDI
+580 CGTAVALDIGDHRDI

-615 YRRPGLFRNVFPV
+615 YGRPDVVEAGPIPDPLVMKPGDRFGCTVHNGGVDSEGRDVVDAYLYIGFRNDKGGLK
-628 PVSARLQQAET
+628 AREGGL
-639 PNPAWDADT
+639 
-648 GFDGTEIRISF
+648 
-659 DGKVLLRAADGEEAQ
+659 
-674 EKEVSDEKVPRPIP
+674 
-688 NGEDIIRDWTISV
+688 
-701 EKIEQRGP
+701 
-709 FKGDMIR
+709 IR
-716 GFEVSDGKTTRRVP
+716 GFQAKIDGVWTAVEADEHVYYPESGETCLVQLALP
-730 AIVREDPSVKTWPFL
+730 PNTDPESVTA
-745 RVVDLPL
+745 
-752 PGDLDR
+752 
-758 TNLCVRYA
+758 VRYA

-786 ELKIEP
+786 ELKATILDVE

>member
-1 MNTSVLRHRRA
+1 MKRTLLLLAVLTAGLRPGRA
-12 AALVIA
+12 D
-18 ALAAEAASA
+18 A
-27 AAPVTLAPMF
+27 AAPITLAPMF
-37 RHHAVLQRDVPLPIW
+37 RDHAVLQRGVPLPIW
-52 GTAEPGSV
+52 GTAEPGATV
-60 VHVSIGPFVEHA
+60 AVRLVRAGE
-72 RPSAFS
+72 
-78 STNVVADADGRWR
+78 ADAEPGGKTEAAAGDRGYGMNVKVSPPDPPILAAVGPDGRWTAILPASSASWPGSTTFTLRVDYAPADEAGATIALGAASAPEGAGAR
-91 AVLPPRPATLPG
+91 A
-103 DPPNILLAMTD
+103 
-114 GKYDGIDPSDAT
+114 
-126 LESSEEI
+126 E
-133 AAAFDIL
+133 DIL

-189 QRDLPDDYGWTPCDP
+189 QRDLPDDYGWTTCDP
-204 AHAKSFSAVGYF
+204 EHAKRFSAVGYF

-253 LGGDFGKQAA
+253 LGGDFGKQAG
-263 ERRAVA
+263 ERRAIA

-280 KIDLAAWTNALPSI
+280 QIDLAAWTNALPAL

-551 FKETHAEPLDSAWAR
+551 FKETHAEPIDSAWAR

-580 CGTAVAIDVGDHRDI
+580 CGTVVAIDVGDHRDI

-615 YRRPGLFRNVFPV
+615 YQGHKDDGSGPIPLSAAVRADASYPEPAPVIVRFVRPDFSDALRLATSDGQAVRGFQFVYEDG
-628 PVSARLQQAET
+628 SAEAAAAEIDRY
-639 PNPAWDADT
+639 A
-648 GFDGTEIRISF
+648 
-659 DGKVLLRAADGEEAQ
+659 VLLFPKD
-674 EKEVSDEKVPRPIP
+674 
-688 NGEDIIRDWTISV
+688 
-701 EKIEQRGP
+701 
-709 FKGDMIR
+709 
-716 GFEVSDGKTTRRVP
+716 KTP
-730 AIVREDPSVKTWPFL
+730 VR
-745 RVVDLPL
+745 
-752 PGDLDR
+752 
-758 TNLCVRYA
+758 VRYA

-786 ELKIEP
+786 ELEIEP

>member
-1 MNTSVLRHRRA
+1 MSLRRA

-18 ALAAEAASA
+18 ALAASAASA

-37 RHHAVLQRDVPLPIW
+37 RDHAVLQRDVPLPIW
-52 GTAEPGSV
+52 GTAEPG
-60 VHVSIGPFVEHA
+60 A
-72 RPSAFS
+72 K
-78 STNVVADADGRWR
+78 VAVRLVRADESDAEPCEMTATVGEDGRWR
-91 AVLPPRPATLPG
+91 VELPPHPAGGPYELGAAELPHALG
-103 DPPNILLAMTD
+103 AASAPD
-114 GKYDGIDPSDAT
+114 GAGARAK
-126 LESSEEI
+126 
-133 AAAFDIL
+133 DIL
-140 FGDVWLC
+140 IGDVWLC

-162 RGKEDVETNTHAR
+162 RGKEDIETNAHAR

-189 QRDLPDDYGWTPCDP
+189 QRDLPDDYGWKPCDP

-253 LGGDFGKQAA
+253 LGGDFGRQAG

-280 KIDLAAWTNALPSI
+280 QIDLAAWTNALPSI
-294 DPDVPNKDWT
+294 DPGDAP
-304 DKLGAAPL
+304 AAPD
-312 FAREKFDDS
+312 FDDS

-333 KHTSSEFDGYVWY
+333 KHTSNDFDGWVWY
-346 RKTFILDNAP
+346 RRTFVIEEEKGP
-356 NNPAFFGVALT
+356 IVGPASLS
-367 LGPIDDQD
+367 LGPVDDRD
-375 WTYVNGVPVG
+375 WTYVNGVLVG
-385 STNAWDAPRSYEVDP
+385 STNAWDAPRQYDIP
-400 RILHDGTNT
+400 AGTLHVGTNVV
-409 IAVKVLDWGGHGG
+409 AVKVLDWGGHSGM
-422 FWSKKPDDIA
+422 WTKDASA
-432 LHIAEF
+432 LSIRGSWRYCRDMT
-438 IYVMSDTDG
+438 IDG
-447 CGSEISGERTIPLA
+447 QNCLAMVREELDIPLA

-507 YQGCSDVGNADLY
+507 YQGCSDVGSADLY

-566 MRWTQMQ
+566 MRWTQMR

-615 YRRPGLFRNVFPV
+615 YQGHKDDGSGPIPLSAAVRADASYPEPAPVIVRFLRPDFSDALRLATSDGQAVRGFQFVYEDG
-628 PVSARLQQAET
+628 SAEAAAAEIDRY
-639 PNPAWDADT
+639 A
-648 GFDGTEIRISF
+648 
-659 DGKVLLRAADGEEAQ
+659 VLLFPKD
-674 EKEVSDEKVPRPIP
+674 
-688 NGEDIIRDWTISV
+688 
-701 EKIEQRGP
+701 
-709 FKGDMIR
+709 
-716 GFEVSDGKTTRRVP
+716 KTP
-730 AIVREDPSVKTWPFL
+730 VR
-745 RVVDLPL
+745 
-752 PGDLDR
+752 
-758 TNLCVRYA
+758 VRYA

-786 ELKIEP
+786 ELEITP

>member
-1 MNTSVLRHRRA
+1 MKTLVTRHSSLVTA
-12 AALVIA
+12 AAL
-18 ALAAEAASA
+18 ALAASSAAA

-37 RHHAVLQRDVPLPIW
+37 RDHAVLQRDVPLPIW
-52 GTAEPGSV
+52 GTAEPGAEIRAFFFYGDGSD
-60 VHVSIGPFVEHA
+60 A
-72 RPSAFS
+72 PSYSA
-78 STNVVADADGRWR
+78 VADADGRWR
-91 AVLPPRPATLPG
+91 IVFPAQPAGGPCELCVGYAPAGEAGASIALRDG
-103 DPPNILLAMTD
+103 DAPD
-114 GKYDGIDPSDAT
+114 GASLVA
-126 LESSEEI
+126 E
-133 AAAFDIL
+133 DIL
-140 FGDVWLC
+140 IGDGWLC

-189 QRDLPDDYGWTPCDP
+189 QRDLPDDYGWTTCDP

-253 LGGDFGKQAA
+253 LGGDFGKQAG
-263 ERRAVA
+263 ERRAIA

-280 KIDLAAWTNALPSI
+280 QIDLAAWTNALPSI
-294 DPDVPNKDWT
+294 DPGDDP
-304 DKLGAAPL
+304 AAPD
-312 FAREKFDDS
+312 FDDS

-333 KHTSSEFDGYVWY
+333 KHTKPDFDGWVWY
-346 RKTFILDNAP
+346 RRTVVVDEDAISFKPNFNFQPSLPDNCLIET
-356 NNPAFFGVALT
+356 NFWIS
-367 LGPIDDQD
+367 LGPVDDLD
-375 WTYVNGVPVG
+375 WTYVNGVLVG
-385 STNAWDAPRSYEVDP
+385 STNVWDAPRRY
-400 RILHDGTNT
+400 RIPEGVLRPGTNT
-409 IAVKVLDWGGHGG
+409 VAVKILDWGGHSG
-422 FWSKKPDDIA
+422 FWDRDEKKMLLTIERVCPENRDNYDRISYS
-432 LHIAEF
+432 LH
-438 IYVMSDTDG
+438 
-447 CGSEISGERTIPLA
+447 

-520 AKQFPAMV
+520 ARQFPAMV

-615 YRRPGLFRNVFPV
+615 YGR
-628 PVSARLQQAET
+628 
-639 PNPAWDADT
+639 AD
-648 GFDGTEIRISF
+648 
-659 DGKVLLRAADGEEAQ
+659 VVEAG
-674 EKEVSDEKVPRPIP
+674 PIP
-688 NGEDIIRDWTISV
+688 EKRFWMDPIKSPNGISDRMGV
-701 EKIEQRGP
+701 SFLNDPVLRT
-709 FKGDMIR
+709 
-716 GFEVSDGKTTRRVP
+716 SDGKPLRGFQLTDGKTAIDVP
-730 AIVREDPSVKTWPFL
+730 AQIGTRGGLPAVLIESIKVPF
-745 RVVDLPL
+745 VP
-752 PGDLDR
+752 
-758 TNLCVRYA
+758 THIRYA
-766 WDDYPDCNLVNG
+766 WDDYPDGNLVNG
-778 EGLPCGPF
+778 AGLPCGPF
-786 ELKIEP
+786 ELEIKP

>member
-1 MNTSVLRHRRA
+1 MKRTLLLLAVLTAGLRPGRA
-12 AALVIA
+12 D
-18 ALAAEAASA
+18 A
-27 AAPVTLAPMF
+27 AAPITLAPMF
-37 RHHAVLQRDVPLPIW
+37 RDHAVLQRGVPLPIW
-52 GTAEPGSV
+52 GIAEPGATV
-60 VHVSIGPFVEHA
+60 AVRLVRAGE
-72 RPSAFS
+72 
-78 STNVVADADGRWR
+78 ADAEPGGKTEAAAGDRGYGMNVKVSPPDPPILAAVGPDGRWTAILPASSASWPGSTTFTLRVDYAPADEAGATIDLGAASAPEGAGAR
-91 AVLPPRPATLPG
+91 A
-103 DPPNILLAMTD
+103 
-114 GKYDGIDPSDAT
+114 
-126 LESSEEI
+126 E
-133 AAAFDIL
+133 DIL

-253 LGGDFGKQAA
+253 LGGDFGKQAG

-269 EAWENGGRDQF
+269 AAWENGGRDQF

-294 DPDVPNKDWT
+294 DPGDDP
-304 DKLGAAPL
+304 AAPD
-312 FAREKFDDS
+312 FDDS
-321 DWQTAKLPEITE
+321 DWQTANLPEITE
-333 KHTSSEFDGYVWY
+333 KHTSADFDGWVWY
-346 RKTFILDNAP
+346 RKTFVIDDPLFIVEDHLVLADDRTL
-356 NNPAFFGVALT
+356 F
-367 LGPIDDQD
+367 LGPIDDRD
-375 WTYVNGVPVG
+375 WTYVNGVFVG
-385 STNAWDAPRSYEVDP
+385 SNNMWDAPRRYEIPKRV
-400 RILHDGTNT
+400 LHAGTNT
-409 IAVKVLDWGGHGG
+409 IAVKVLDWGGHSG
-422 FWSKKPDDIA
+422 FWKNDPAGMRLGLVAGDP
-432 LHIAEF
+432 AESF
-438 IYVMSDTDG
+438 GLD
-447 CGSEISGERTIPLA
+447 IPLA

-507 YQGCSDVGNADLY
+507 YQGCSDVGNADFY

-528 GAWRKGFV
+528 GAWREGFV

-551 FKETHAEPLDSAWAR
+551 FKETHAEPIDSAWAR
-566 MRWTQMQ
+566 MRWTQMR

-615 YRRPGLFRNVFPV
+615 YQGHKDDGSGPIPLSAAVRADASYPEPAPVIVRFVRPDFSDALRLATSDGQAVRGFQFVYEDG
-628 PVSARLQQAET
+628 SAEAAAAEIDRY
-639 PNPAWDADT
+639 A
-648 GFDGTEIRISF
+648 
-659 DGKVLLRAADGEEAQ
+659 VLLFPKD
-674 EKEVSDEKVPRPIP
+674 
-688 NGEDIIRDWTISV
+688 
-701 EKIEQRGP
+701 
-709 FKGDMIR
+709 
-716 GFEVSDGKTTRRVP
+716 KTP
-730 AIVREDPSVKTWPFL
+730 VR
-745 RVVDLPL
+745 
-752 PGDLDR
+752 
-758 TNLCVRYA
+758 VRYA

-786 ELKIEP
+786 ELEIEP

>member
-1 MNTSVLRHRRA
+1 MSLRRA

-18 ALAAEAASA
+18 ALAASAASA

-37 RHHAVLQRDVPLPIW
+37 RDHAVLQRDVPVPIW

-60 VHVSIGPFVEHA
+60 VHVSIGPFVEHV
-72 RPSAFS
+72 PISATA
-78 STNVVADADGRWR
+78 STNVVADAEGRWR
-91 AVLPPRPATLPG
+91 AVLPARPATLPG
-103 DPPNILLAMTD
+103 DPPNVLLAMAGGKD
-114 GKYDGIDPSDAT
+114 G

-133 AAAFDIL
+133 AAAFDVL

-162 RGKEDVETNTHAR
+162 RGKEDVETKTHPR

-204 AHAKSFSAVGYF
+204 AHAKRFSAVGYF

-253 LGGDFGKQAA
+253 LGGDFGKQAG
-263 ERRAVA
+263 ERRAIA

-280 KIDLAAWTNALPSI
+280 QIDLAAWTNALPSI
-294 DPDVPNKDWT
+294 DPGDAP
-304 DKLGAAPL
+304 AAPD
-312 FAREKFDDS
+312 FDDS

-333 KHTSSEFDGYVWY
+333 KHTKPDFDGWVWY
-346 RKTFILDNAP
+346 RRTFVIDEEEHPVVDAASLS
-356 NNPAFFGVALT
+356 

-375 WTYVNGVPVG
+375 WAYVNGVLVG
-385 STNAWDAPRSYEVDP
+385 TTNVWDASRKYEIPAGV
-400 RILHDGTNT
+400 LHAGTNT

-422 FWSKKPDDIA
+422 FWRNDPSGLSVSAVWEWFEDNEESG
-432 LHIAEF
+432 H
-438 IYVMSDTDG
+438 SDYRD
-447 CGSEISGERTIPLA
+447 ELAIPLA

-551 FKETHAEPLDSAWAR
+551 FKETHAEPIDSAWAR
-566 MRWTQMQ
+566 MRWTQMR

-615 YRRPGLFRNVFPV
+615 YGRLDVVEAGPIPDPLVMEPGDRFGCTVHNGGVDSEGRDVVDAYLYIGFRNDKGGLK
-628 PVSARLQQAET
+628 AREGGL
-639 PNPAWDADT
+639 
-648 GFDGTEIRISF
+648 
-659 DGKVLLRAADGEEAQ
+659 
-674 EKEVSDEKVPRPIP
+674 
-688 NGEDIIRDWTISV
+688 
-701 EKIEQRGP
+701 
-709 FKGDMIR
+709 IR
-716 GFEVSDGKTTRRVP
+716 GFQAKIDGVWTAVEADEHVYYPESGETCLVQLALP
-730 AIVREDPSVKTWPFL
+730 PNTDPESVTA
-745 RVVDLPL
+745 
-752 PGDLDR
+752 
-758 TNLCVRYA
+758 VRYA

-786 ELKIEP
+786 ELEIATPGRAEETHAETAEITDTP